1 VNPAEIK
8 IARAKAG
15 LILSAPFYATLALRM
30 EFVRMDSIQ
39 TMATDGKR
47 IFWSESFVNECT
59 DAELKGTVAHEVMHV
74 ANLHHTRRNGRD
86 PEQWNIACDLAINPG
101 LIADG
106 FELPKGIL
114 IDPQYAGKSAEQIFA
129 IRAGK
134 DQQQQPGQGPQ
145 QPGQPGQGPQPGQGQ
160 GQPQP
165 GQGQGQGQPQP
176 GQGFKQPGGILDAAP
191 DHDKAALAEAE
202 AEANAATLQA
212 VNAGRQA
219 GKESAEGKR
228 IAAQIKKP
236 VTDWRETL
244 RRYIDSSV
252 RVDYQWSRPNRRF
265 LSSGVYLPG
274 KVKDGLDGLAIIIDV
289 SSSIDRKAFDRFMSE
304 ATGAIETVNPDRVDV
319 IQCNTRI
326 VAHDSFV
333 QGESIDVKLK
343 VGGGTDLQ
351 PAFDLCS
358 DATVILCFTDCEFD
372 KPIRDEG
379 IPVLWVKY
387 GDNVRDNRLP
397 KFGEIIEIGE

>member
-1 VNPAEIK
+1 MNPAEIK

-30 EFVRMDSIQ
+30 EFVRMDSVE

-47 IFWSESFVNECT
+47 IFWCEAFVNECT

-106 FELPKGIL
+106 FELPKGVL

-129 IRAGK
+129 ARESRAKK

-145 QPGQPGQGPQPGQGQ
+145 QPGQA
-160 GQPQP
+160 
-165 GQGQGQGQPQP
+165 
-176 GQGFKQPGGILDAAP
+176 FKQPGGIMDAAP

-265 LSSGVYLPG
+265 LSSGLYLPG

-304 ATGAIETVNPDRVDV
+304 TTGAIETVNPDRVDV

-326 VAHDSFV
+326 VAHDTFA

-351 PAFDLCS
+351 PAFDLCG

-372 KPIRDEG
+372 KPIRDDG

-387 GDNVRDNRLP
+387 GDHKKLP
-397 KFGEIIEIGE
+397 QFGEMVEVA